1 MTEKDNDE
9 MTVCSAD
16 QHCLIVSPSSS
27 IWLYPFSISYV
38 IFGLKILW
46 SKGCCGAVC
55 AWSCLVSSWVTS
67 YRYCGNTMMIKIIIP
82 TWNSQGIPQPQWPD
96 KGERAVIGTGN
107 RGGCNAK
114 KFEKARA
121 RIHGARSNDSSP
133 QKVRRAYVKDEKP
146 VALMFLMQKG
156 CQTTPPCPTSPHRK
170 VVFASLRHP
179 CRCLLR
185 AQVCGQAGVALWLC
199 KGHKVLLQLFTFL
212 LLCFVFLLIHRPASC
227 TVSLYWAKKGGV
239 LFCNWYYWAQGEYLH
254 GFAEFW
260 TIFSSS
266 QRKKQK
272 NNQTTSSSLS
282 FLQIFISKLFFPTGW
297 LQGSFIMLPDPGLLP
312 AVCSS
317 LKCLWGFFCC
327 HYSSM
332 AACQLPEALSF
343 LVTTLCWLHALCLAK
358 LNLLV
363 KMRYANLLPMLGNQ
377 SFPFAV
383 NT

>member
-227 TVSLYWAKKGGV
+227 NCLSLLGKERRSPVLQLILLGTRGIFAWICWILDDFQQQSEEKTKKTTKPPAPHCPSYRSSFPSCSSPQDGCRGVSLCFLILVYCPLSA
-239 LFCNWYYWAQGEYLH
+239 LPSSACEDFSA
-254 GFAEFW
+254 A
-260 TIFSSS
+260 TIPQWQPANSPRPSP
-266 QRKKQK
+266 
-272 NNQTTSSSLS
+272 SL
-282 FLQIFISKLFFPTGW
+282 W
-297 LQGSFIMLPDPGLLP
+297 
-312 AVCSS
+312 
-317 LKCLWGFFCC
+317 
-327 HYSSM
+327 
-332 AACQLPEALSF
+332 QLSAGCTLSA
-343 LVTTLCWLHALCLAK
+343 WQ
-358 LNLLV
+358 N
-363 KMRYANLLPMLGNQ
+363 
-377 SFPFAV
+377 
-383 NT
+383 